1 MPKSTP
7 QGRWDAD
14 IRERY
19 EAFAHSSE
27 LRRLRKKGL
36 AIFGRRRMFT
46 SEEWWK
52 ESRGFTWTTDG
63 FQDFDRECQ
72 RVGER
77 FGLNRWTIT
86 MACLIKGYDHQR
98 SVYPLESDWAKIR
111 VVTESKDGEFI
122 HWLVYLAKFVYLSG
136 HWTTSKLNFPQPQVV
151 QEDGSQLTPVIFIP
165 IVSRPEKDLVPDRL
179 PPRVSAFRIQA
190 EFPPNYPPDA
200 AAELGRRA
208 MRFERELARRLGYK
222 VPKRMRSSPLAT
234 KASSLL
240 LKQQRLPRR
249 GIYDLMDKT
258 YGELEGSQERT
269 LKNRIKSQR
278 NRVQKRF
285 QGRGSQT

>member
-1 MPKSTP
+1 MP

-19 EAFAHSSE
+19 QAFAHSPE
-27 LRRLRKKGL
+27 LRRLKKKGL

-46 SEEWWK
+46 SEEWWE
-52 ESRGFTWTTDG
+52 ESSGRTRTTEE

-72 RVGER
+72 LVGDR
-77 FGLNRWTIT
+77 FGLDRWAIG

-98 SVYPLESDWAKIR
+98 SAYPLASDWVKIR
-111 VVTESKDGEFI
+111 VVTESTDVDFV

-136 HWTTSKLNFPQPQVV
+136 HWTTSKLKFPQPQVV
-151 QEDGSQLTPVIFIP
+151 QQDGSQFTPVVFIP
-165 IVSRPEKDLVPDRL
+165 FVTRPDGDLVPDRL
-179 PPRVSAFRIQA
+179 PSRASAFRIQA

-208 MRFERELARRLGYK
+208 MRFERELARRLGYQ
-222 VPKRMRSSPLAT
+222 VPKRMRTSPLAA
-234 KASSLL
+234 KASSLG

-258 YGELEGSQERT
+258 YGELETSQEKTAR
-269 LKNRIKSQR
+269 NRIKSQR
-278 NRVQKRF
+278 NRVRRRF

>member
-19 EAFAHSSE
+19 QAFAHSPE
-27 LRRLRKKGL
+27 LRRLKKQGL

-46 SEEWWK
+46 SEEWWE
-52 ESRGFTWTTDG
+52 ESRGPTWTTKE

-72 RVGER
+72 RVGDR
-77 FGLNRWTIT
+77 FGLNRTAIT
-86 MACLIKGYDHQR
+86 MSCLIKGYDHQR
-98 SVYPLESDWAKIR
+98 SPYPLAIGAKIR
-111 VVTESKDGEFI
+111 VVTESNDGEFI
-122 HWLVYLAKFVYLSG
+122 HWLVCLAKFVYLSVQ
-136 HWTTSKLNFPQPQVV
+136 WSTSKLNFPQPQVV
-151 QEDGSQLTPVIFIP
+151 QKNGSQTTPVLFIP
-165 IVSRPEKDLVPDRL
+165 FVTRPDKDLFPDRL
-179 PPRVSAFRIQA
+179 PPRASAFLMQA

-208 MRFERELARRLGYK
+208 MRFERELARRLGYQ
-222 VPKRMRSSPLAT
+222 VPKRMRTSPLAA
-234 KASSLL
+234 KASSLG

-258 YGELEGSQERT
+258 YGELETSQEKTAR
-269 LKNRIKSQR
+269 NRIKSQR
-278 NRVQKRF
+278 NRVRRRF